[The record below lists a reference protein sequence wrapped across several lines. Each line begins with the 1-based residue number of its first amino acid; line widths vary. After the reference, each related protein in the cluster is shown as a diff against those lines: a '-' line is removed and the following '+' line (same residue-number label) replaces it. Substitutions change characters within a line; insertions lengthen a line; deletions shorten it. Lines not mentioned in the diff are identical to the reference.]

1 MNVIKKYIRP
11 YIWMAV
17 LAPLLMLLEV
27 FMDLMQPTLL
37 ARIVDKGIIPS
48 DMQVLTSTGILML
61 VITLIGLLG
70 GAGCSITSTYAST
83 GLARDL
89 RSDLYKKVLSFSHK
103 NINSMETGR
112 IITRLTNDVVQV
124 ETMVRFGL
132 RIMVR
137 APLQVIGSL
146 ILAVIISPALS
157 AIFLLL
163 VPVIVLTVFIIM
175 KISNPLFS
183 QVQEKMDLLNTRMQ
197 ENLAG
202 IRLVKAFVR
211 QDYEREKFSKA
222 NDDLI
227 DVNMKASRVISFAH
241 PLMMTFLNMGVL
253 AVIWFGSTEVWTGSL
268 MIGKVIA
275 FINYMMQL
283 LMSLIMISQILVNLS
298 RARASISRLE
308 DLFLQ
313 QPDIDE
319 PEIPLEDSRIKG
331 EIEFSDVYFS
341 YNRQSEDPVLKNI
354 SFKIA
359 AGEKIAL
366 LGATG
371 SGKSTIASLIPR
383 LYNVTS
389 GKILIDGINVNCYPL
404 TSLRKQIGMAPQKT
418 ILFSGSI
425 RSNICYGKE
434 EKGVNLADCA
444 RRACINEFI
453 ESLPEGYDTDIR
465 RRGVNLSGGQKQRI
479 AIARALWGDPPV
491 IILDDSTSAVD
502 ASTSEKIQEALA
514 GETDSTVLIITQR
527 INAALK
533 ADRILLVE
541 DGEVI
546 GFGTHAELLET
557 SGIYREIYYSQT
569 GKEEVLS

>member
-1 MNVIKKYIRP
+1 
-11 YIWMAV
+11 
-17 LAPLLMLLEV
+17 
-27 FMDLMQPTLL
+27 
-37 ARIVDKGIIPS
+37 
-48 DMQVLTSTGILML
+48 
-61 VITLIGLLG
+61 
-70 GAGCSITSTYAST
+70 
-83 GLARDL
+83 
-89 RSDLYKKVLSFSHK
+89 
-103 NINSMETGR
+103 
-112 IITRLTNDVVQV
+112 
-124 ETMVRFGL
+124 
-132 RIMVR
+132 
-137 APLQVIGSL
+137 
-146 ILAVIISPALS
+146 
-157 AIFLLL
+157 
-163 VPVIVLTVFIIM
+163 
-175 KISNPLFS
+175 
-183 QVQEKMDLLNTRMQ
+183 
-197 ENLAG
+197 
-202 IRLVKAFVR
+202 
-211 QDYEREKFSKA
+211 
-222 NDDLI
+222 
-227 DVNMKASRVISFAH
+227 MKASRVISFAH

-453 ESLPEGYDTDIR
+453 ESLPEGYDTDIK

-533 ADRILLVE
+533 ADRILLVD

-546 GFGTHAELLET
+546 GFGTHAQLLET

>member
-1 MNVIKKYIRP
+1 MNLIKKYIRP

-157 AIFLLL
+157 SIFIFLI
-163 VPVIVLTVFIIM
+163 PVIVLTVFIIM

-502 ASTSEKIQEALA
+502 ASTAEKIQEALA

-533 ADRILLVE
+533 ADRILLVD

>member
-1 MNVIKKYIRP
+1 MNLIKKYIRP

-61 VITLIGLLG
+61 VITLIGLIG

-157 AIFLLL
+157 SIFLLL
-163 VPVIVLTVFIIM
+163 IPVIVLTVFIIM

-211 QDYEREKFSKA
+211 QDFEREKFSEA

-453 ESLPEGYDTDIR
+453 ESLPEGYDTDIK

-479 AIARALWGDPPV
+479 AIARALW
-491 IILDDSTSAVD
+491 
-502 ASTSEKIQEALA
+502 
-514 GETDSTVLIITQR
+514 
-527 INAALK
+527 
-533 ADRILLVE
+533 
-541 DGEVI
+541 
-546 GFGTHAELLET
+546 
-557 SGIYREIYYSQT
+557 
-569 GKEEVLS
+569 

>member
-1 MNVIKKYIRP
+1 MNLIKKYIRP

-319 PEIPLEDSRIKG
+319 PEIPWEDSRIKG

-502 ASTSEKIQEALA
+502 ASTAEKIQEALA